1 MEIVVKLLFAS
12 LLRVLFRCS
21 WTLFET
27 SAAFSTPERSPLERA
42 STDGNFKLFQIN
54 NRVSKLPVN
63 CGGEIFNFN
72 RLLPLA
78 MKAKIYR

>member
-1 MEIVVKLLFAS
+1 MEIVAKFFFAS
-12 LLRVLFRCS
+12 FLCVLFRCS

-27 SAAFSTPERSPLERA
+27 LAAFSSPERSLERA

-54 NRVSKLPVN
+54 NRVSKLSVN
-63 CGGEIFNFN
+63 CSGEIFNFN

>member
-1 MEIVVKLLFAS
+1 MEIVAKLLFAS
-12 LLRVLFRCS
+12 FLRVLFRCS

-27 SAAFSTPERSPLERA
+27 LAAFSTPERSLERA
-42 STDGNFKLFQIN
+42 SPDGNFKVFQIN
-54 NRVSKLPVN
+54 NRVTKLSVN
-63 CGGEIFNFN
+63 CSGEIFNFN